1 MSRFE
6 MHVTTSVEGEQGGV
20 VAMDDMIM
28 CFVEDEMDREEVEAT
43 AKYVLAQHCKE
54 ASEDFEI
61 LYCTANI
68 YIRDKA
74 ELSLSFIRKDIAPN
88 VVPMHAPDRE
98 NMN

>member
-28 CFVEDEMDREEVEAT
+28 CFVEDEMDREEIEAT
-43 AKYVLAQHCKE
+43 AKSVLSQHCKE
-54 ASEDFEI
+54 VSEDFEI

-68 YIRDKA
+68 YVQNRA
-74 ELSLSFIRKDIAPN
+74 ELSLSFIRKDIASN
-88 VVPMHAPDRE
+88 VVPLHAPDRE